1 MDQVKVAVVGVGHL
15 GSLHARI
22 YSELEGVRLVG
33 VMDSS
38 YPRAEEI
45 ARRYGCRP
53 FSAISRLPEDVEAVS
68 VVVPTPQHYEVARE
82 LLERG
87 CHLLVEK
94 PFTQDIIQAKEL
106 LRLAQRNKLQVQVG
120 HVERF
125 NPAILAAKKVIKEP
139 RFIECHRQAPFQ
151 PRGTEVGVVLDLM
164 IHDLD
169 IILHLVG
176 SPVVELEAVGA
187 AVLSLNEDI
196 ANARLKFK
204 NGAIAN
210 VTASRISPEKMRK
223 IRIFQDDAYISLNYI
238 TQQSWVYRKERDRIV
253 SELLPSTRGEPLR
266 LELQSFI
273 ESVRLG
279 GVPQVP
285 GQHGL
290 EALRVALDIIR
301 EVEKSERKLKKLQ
314 DKTREEWSAEIGEAL
329 PEEVGEDDETRSS
342 ISTKLQIPNNK

>member
-1 MDQVKVAVVGVGHL
+1 MMDQVKVAVVGVGHL
-15 GSLHARI
+15 GSLHTRI
-22 YSELEGVRLVG
+22 YAEMEGVDLVG
-33 VMDSS
+33 VVDSRYS
-38 YPRAEEI
+38 RAEEV
-45 ARRYGCRP
+45 ARKHGSLP
-53 FSAISRLPEDVEAVS
+53 FPGIGQLPEEVEAVS
-68 VVVPTPQHYEVARE
+68 VVVPTPEHYQVARE

-87 CHLLVEK
+87 YHLLVEK
-94 PFTQDIIQAKEL
+94 PFTRDILQAKEL
-106 LRLAQRNKLQVQVG
+106 LRLAERNKLLVQVG

-125 NPAILAAKKVIKEP
+125 NPAIRAAEKIIREP

-169 IILHLVG
+169 IILHLIG
-176 SPVVELEAVGA
+176 SPVTELEAVGA
-187 AVLSLNEDI
+187 PVLSRHEDI

-210 VTASRISPEKMRK
+210 VTASRVSPEKMRK

-238 TQQSWVYRKERDRIV
+238 TQQAWVYRKEGDRIV

-266 LELQSFI
+266 LELQSFV

-285 GQHGL
+285 GKHGL
-290 EALRVALDIIR
+290 EALKVALDIIR
-301 EVEKSERKLKKLQ
+301 EVEKCERKLKRLQ
-314 DKTREEWSAEIGEAL
+314 EKTREEWSAGL
-329 PEEVGEDDETRSS
+329 PGQVGENGARSIKS
-342 ISTKLQIPNNK
+342 RIPGTG

>member
-15 GSLHARI
+15 GSLHARM
-22 YSELEGVRLVG
+22 YSEMEGVELVG
-33 VMDSS
+33 VVDDL

-45 ARRYGCRP
+45 ARKYGSLSFP
-53 FSAISRLPEDVEAVS
+53 AIDLLPKEVEAVS
-68 VVVPTPQHYEVARE
+68 VVVPTPGHYQVARA

-87 CHLLVEK
+87 YHLLVEK
-94 PFTQDIIQAKEL
+94 PFTQDILQAKEL
-106 LRLAQRNKLQVQVG
+106 LRLAERNNLLVQVG

-125 NPAILAAKKVIKEP
+125 NPAILAAERVIKEP
-139 RFIECHRQAPFQ
+139 RFIECHRQASFQ

-187 AVLSLNEDI
+187 PVLSRYEDI

-238 TQQSWVYRKERDRIV
+238 TQQAWIYRKEGNHIV

-266 LELQSFI
+266 LELQSFV
-273 ESVRLG
+273 ESIRLG
-279 GVPQVP
+279 GVPKSRDNMVWKHLKLLWILS
-285 GQHGL
+285 GKWKG
-290 EALRVALDIIR
+290 A
-301 EVEKSERKLKKLQ
+301 EK
-314 DKTREEWSAEIGEAL
+314 
-329 PEEVGEDDETRSS
+329 
-342 ISTKLQIPNNK
+342 N

>member
-15 GSLHARI
+15 GSLHARM
-22 YSELEGVRLVG
+22 YSEMEGVKLVG
-33 VMDSS
+33 VVDNLLS
-38 YPRAEEI
+38 RAEEI
-45 ARRYGCRP
+45 AQEYGSLSFP
-53 FSAISRLPEDVEAVS
+53 TINHIPEEVEAVS
-68 VVVPTPQHYEVARE
+68 VVVPTPEHYQVARE

-87 CHLLVEK
+87 YHLLVEK
-94 PFTQDIIQAKEL
+94 PFTQDILQAKEL
-106 LRLAQRNKLQVQVG
+106 LRLAERNNLLVQVG

-125 NPAILAAKKVIKEP
+125 NPAILAAEKVIKEP
-139 RFIECHRQAPFQ
+139 RFIECHRQASFQ

-176 SPVVELEAVGA
+176 SPVVELEAVGVP
-187 AVLSLNEDI
+187 VLSRFEDI

-204 NGAIAN
+204 NGTIAN
-210 VTASRISPEKMRK
+210 VTASRISPERMRK

-238 TQQSWVYRKERDRIV
+238 TQQAWIYRKEEDRIV

-266 LELQSFI
+266 LELQSFV

-290 EALRVALDIIR
+290 EALKVALDIIR
-301 EVEKSERKLKKLQ
+301 EVEKCEKKLKRLQ
-314 DKTREEWSAEIGEAL
+314 DKTREEWSAGL
-329 PEEVGEDDETRSS
+329 PEQVEENDEIMTHLRQGFGGQA
-342 ISTKLQIPNNK
+342 KPE